1 MATAN
6 ISILKKTHQEVV
18 CKVYG
23 ATGDNVTIDLT
34 SANILVGATPVGST
48 GTITVAAGTTN
59 VSGTYLSGLVA
70 GNSILFTTTG
80 KYIGVVS
87 SVTSATAATL
97 KQAAATGATSAVFLV
112 DSSAGEEPSGT
123 QSVAIAGVTWT
134 GDNAVTIEVSRNSN
148 RILTLPATGSSTIDF
163 SGQMLP
169 LETTNS
175 TDPITVNINGSSG
188 KGECWLKLRKYAGY
202 ANRIENAT
210 LGVYDDPSKV
220 G

>member
-1 MATAN
+1 M
-6 ISILKKTHQEVV
+6 
-18 CKVYG
+18 
-23 ATGDNVTIDLT
+23 
-34 SANILVGATPVGST
+34 
-48 GTITVAAGTTN
+48 
-59 VSGTYLSGLVA
+59 
-70 GNSILFTTTG
+70 
-80 KYIGVVS
+80 
-87 SVTSATAATL
+87 
-97 KQAAATGATSAVFLV
+97 V

-134 GDNAVTIEVSRNSN
+134 GDNAVTIEVNRNSN

-169 LETTNS
+169 LETTNN

-202 ANRIENAT
+202 VNRIETAN
-210 LGVYDDPSKV
+210 LGIYDDPSKV